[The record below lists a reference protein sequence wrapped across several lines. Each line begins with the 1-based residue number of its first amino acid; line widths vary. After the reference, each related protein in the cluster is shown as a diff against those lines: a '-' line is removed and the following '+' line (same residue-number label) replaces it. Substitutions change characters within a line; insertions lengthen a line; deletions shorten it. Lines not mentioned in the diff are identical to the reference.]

1 MRKTIFFILITLFC
15 SASAQRK
22 ISSSADKKNGNT
34 NILETYPYI
43 ADSITS
49 FYTDSLNKLS
59 LKHNIDMITG
69 KTSDLSNPYYY
80 RLFVKPLLY
89 KTALRHAMNI
99 PELGGL
105 SRDMTLPD
113 SRLVADS
120 ALNNF
125 FLSLYVD
132 HPYLVN
138 ATDEIL
144 EKESSIRKDINTRI
158 DHKVQVSDIIKVKDV
173 EDIIEPIEAISR
185 RPNFW
190 TFSNNINSK
199 LMQNYSNDK
208 WYKGGVNYSSMY
220 CRYTLKANYNNRRKL
235 SFNNTLE
242 MNIGFQSDKDDEK
255 HNFKTTEDLL
265 RLTNNL
271 SIKAI
276 GKWSYS
282 LKLQSWTQFH
292 PKYNANSDVVY
303 SDFMSPFES
312 ILSVGMDFNENKPKF
327 NINVHLAPLS
337 YDFKYVDRKALT
349 GRYGIRGKHH
359 TYETIGSNMTVDM
372 TWKILKELSWKTRIY
387 YFTNYEKVQ
396 AEFENTFK
404 FTVNKYLSTDLT
416 LYPRFD
422 DSYTTTRSDAVLQFQ
437 QSLSFGLEF
446 NF

>member
-1 MRKTIFFILITLFC
+1 
-15 SASAQRK
+15 
-22 ISSSADKKNGNT
+22 
-34 NILETYPYI
+34 
-43 ADSITS
+43 
-49 FYTDSLNKLS
+49 
-59 LKHNIDMITG
+59 
-69 KTSDLSNPYYY
+69 
-80 RLFVKPLLY
+80 
-89 KTALRHAMNI
+89 
-99 PELGGL
+99 
-105 SRDMTLPD
+105 
-113 SRLVADS
+113 
-120 ALNNF
+120 
-125 FLSLYVD
+125 
-132 HPYLVN
+132 
-138 ATDEIL
+138 
-144 EKESSIRKDINTRI
+144 
-158 DHKVQVSDIIKVKDV
+158 
-173 EDIIEPIEAISR
+173 
-185 RPNFW
+185 
-190 TFSNNINSK
+190 
-199 LMQNYSNDK
+199 
-208 WYKGGVNYSSMY
+208 
-220 CRYTLKANYNNRRKL
+220 
-235 SFNNTLE
+235 